1 MYGGGGGGE
10 DTADLCSCAA
20 TPDQVLQ
27 EEVPSYRPQ
36 CREHGGV
43 LTFLLRGALAGH
55 AAPLSTPQAPQQ
67 PAGLSWVPFSLL
79 YRDVFKRLMFWKMRR
94 QRRRKWHVV
103 ILTTELFSRD
113 QGSKDAGHL
122 LAGHPPRRKHPGASG
137 PAASPLAPPPAP
149 THTVCRAPGGD
160 FYSDGPPAQPVL
172 RGTACQVWEA
182 HGFLVGG
189 RWAVFMLFGND

>member
-1 MYGGGGGGE
+1 MKVWPGLARGLRLGGCVSVGGGVGVGVGE

-36 CREHGGV
+36 RREHRGV
-43 LTFLLRGALAGH
+43 LTFVLRGALAGH

-94 QRRRKWHVV
+94 QRRRKWHAV

-122 LAGHPPRRKHPGASG
+122 LAGHPPRRKRPGASG
-137 PAASPLAPPPAP
+137 PEASPLPPRPH
-149 THTVCRAPGGD
+149 THSVPRP
-160 FYSDGPPAQPVL
+160 
-172 RGTACQVWEA
+172 
-182 HGFLVGG
+182 
-189 RWAVFMLFGND
+189 RWGLLF